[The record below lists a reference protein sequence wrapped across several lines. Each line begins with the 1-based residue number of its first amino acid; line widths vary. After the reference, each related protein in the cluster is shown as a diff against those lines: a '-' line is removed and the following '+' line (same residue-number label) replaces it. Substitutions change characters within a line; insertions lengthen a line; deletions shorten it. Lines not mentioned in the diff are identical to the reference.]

1 MLNRILTGI
10 LLAGLLFATLFFSHP
25 LFIGI
30 LFTLIF
36 IYSYYE
42 WLNISCKNT
51 TKIYFS
57 LFLMLI
63 AMCLLLE
70 YSSAILVRNLSY
82 FSLFLWL
89 LIPLLLLFKPNYLK
103 KILINNSNIFGFI
116 LIILAW
122 YITVSIGSASLTMEQ
137 HNSKYLIFSSSELFP
152 LNNYYL
158 FIIILV
164 SLSDISGYAIGK
176 LIGKIKLCINI
187 SPNKTYEGFIASLI
201 FPVIIFYYYFIIFK
215 SYPLLITDILFM
227 LLCCIYCTVGD
238 LLVSSFKRCFNVKD
252 TGNLLPGHG
261 GLLDRLDSY
270 FPVITIIQFWI
281 FI

>member
-10 LLAGLLFATLFFSHP
+10 ILAGSLLATLLFSHP
-25 LFIGI
+25 FLIGI

-42 WLNISCKNT
+42 WLNISCKNIN
-51 TKIYFS
+51 KIYS
-57 LFLMLI
+57 ALVLMLI
-63 AMCLLLE
+63 AMYILLE
-70 YSSAILVRNLSY
+70 YSSTFLTQNLTY

-89 LIPLLLLFKPNYLK
+89 AILLTLLFNLNYLK
-103 KILINNSNIFGFI
+103 KTLINNSTIFGFI
-116 LIILAW
+116 LIITSW
-122 YITVSIGSASLTMEQ
+122 YMTVSIGSTSMTMQQ
-137 HNSKYLIFSSSELFP
+137 HDDVYLIFSSSELFP

-164 SLSDISGYAIGK
+164 SLSDISGYAVGK
-176 LIGKIKLCINI
+176 LLGKRKLCKSI

-201 FPVIIFYYYFIIFK
+201 LPIIIFYCYFILFK
-215 SYPLLITDILFM
+215 LYPLLITDILFM
-227 LLCCIYCTVGD
+227 LLCCIYCTIGD
-238 LLVSSFKRCFNVKD
+238 LLVSTFKRCFNVKD

-261 GLLDRLDSY
+261 GMLDRLDSY
-270 FPVITIIQFWI
+270 LPVIAIIQFWV